1 MAVRFEA
8 SERNWFESS
17 LEENESNVC
26 SRCVCVCVGP
36 SWRSLEEALQM
47 RRTPVETSLP
57 AVREL
62 MRLQQTLRS
71 GTRPVLPQKQGV

>member
-1 MAVRFEA
+1 MAIRFERWDPGEIGLRA
-8 SERNWFESS
+8 HSGKMRAMF
-17 LEENESNVC
+17 VAG
-26 SRCVCVCVGP
+26 VCVGP
-36 SWRSLEEALQM
+36 SWRSLEEALQT

-62 MRLQQTLRS
+62 MRLQQTLCS